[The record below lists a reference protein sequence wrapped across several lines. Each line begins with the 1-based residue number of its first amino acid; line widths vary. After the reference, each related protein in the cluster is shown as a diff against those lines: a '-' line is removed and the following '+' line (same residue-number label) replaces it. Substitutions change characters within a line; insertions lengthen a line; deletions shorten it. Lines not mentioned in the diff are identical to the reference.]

1 MDCLWL
7 KFKKITFS
15 SAIRVFKK
23 KTKELVIADSAG
35 NTIHLCFLCLMLYYS
50 LWLSVFSLHA
60 SLHTIFLA
68 CFSQSLN
75 FKPSFLCY
83 GGLSAAII
91 WGSSYL
97 MKAALSQTLPGT
109 APTFIWMMLLQWHNG
124 ALRAKGLGSAW
135 WDSSQWQ
142 LAWVLKSGHDPLC
155 FESW

>member
-7 KFKKITFS
+7 KLKKITFS

-23 KTKELVIADSAG
+23 KKKRVSYSRFCRKH
-35 NTIHLCFLCLMLYYS
+35 NTPLFS
-50 LWLSVFSLHA
+50 LSDAVLQSLALSLHA

-91 WGSSYL
+91 WGGSYL
-97 MKAALSQTLPGT
+97 MKAALNQTLPGT